1 MMDEGGKA
9 KPAVLPRFRKPPLP
23 PVDSEEQVF
32 VEGYL
37 RHKAATFLELGLES
51 YRQRDALDRPADPL
65 EGEEIEGLERGCRE
79 LLAGHGFSS
88 EQPLTGLSVPDF
100 YLLMDTF
107 HFRITGK
114 KTQYPKVGILD
125 EMRVEHFASGQCGAI
140 YNLVVYRHGE
150 AE

>member
-1 MMDEGGKA
+1 MMDGDGKA
-9 KPAVLPRFRKPPLP
+9 KPIVQPRFRKPPLP

-37 RHKAATFLELGLES
+37 RQKAATFLEAGLEA
-51 YRQRDALDRPADPL
+51 YRQSDALDRPVEPL
-65 EGEEIEGLERGCRE
+65 EDEEIEGLKRGCNE
-79 LLAGHGFSS
+79 LVAGHGFSS
-88 EQPLTGLSVPDF
+88 EEPLTGLSVPDF

-140 YNLVVYRHGE
+140 YNLVVYSHRE
-150 AE
+150 TE